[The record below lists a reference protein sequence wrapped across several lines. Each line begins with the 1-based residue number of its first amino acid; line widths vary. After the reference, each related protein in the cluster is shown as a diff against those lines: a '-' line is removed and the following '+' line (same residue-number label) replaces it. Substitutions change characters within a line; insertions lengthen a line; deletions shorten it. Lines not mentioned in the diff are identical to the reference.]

1 MFLAGKPN
9 RFSEKILNKLKKVSI
24 KEIADGLALSKSTV
38 SLVLNGRGDEKR
50 ISLNTQERVIKYA
63 TEQNYKPNQLARGL
77 STGKSEMIGLIVPNI
92 SDNFYARIAR
102 RIERKARHHGYNVIF
117 SSSSE
122 NPDREK
128 ELIYS
133 MLDRQ
138 VEGLII
144 ASTQKNKK
152 EIERLKNMKFPF
164 VLIDR
169 HYPDIDTNFVVV
181 DNAGGITRATEEL
194 IRIRRKRIGFI
205 SIEPGLEAIHQ
216 RLVGYRE
223 TMKIFGL
230 SVEKGFV
237 RELSY
242 ENYET
247 EMSAIIRTM
256 VEAPIAVDGIV
267 FATHYL
273 TASGLRELKKL
284 NIQVPQQV
292 AIVSFDQMNAFDLVE
307 PPITAV
313 IQPVDEIGDRAVD
326 ILLKNLQE
334 ANTPIEQ
341 VILKTDFVCRKSCCF
356 E

>member
-1 MFLAGKPN
+1 M
-9 RFSEKILNKLKKVSI
+9 KKVSI
-24 KEIADGLALSKSTV
+24 QDIANNLKLSKSTV

-50 ISLNTQERVIKYA
+50 ISQETQERVVKYA
-63 TEQNYKPNQLARGL
+63 REQNYKPNQLARGL

-144 ASTQKNKK
+144 ASTQKNQE
-152 EIERLKNMKFPF
+152 EIGRLKKMKFPF

-169 HYPDIDTNFVVV
+169 HYPEIDTNFVII
-181 DNAGGITRATEEL
+181 DNASGTTRAVEEL
-194 IRIRRKRIGFI
+194 IRAGRKRVAFI
-205 SIEPGLEAIHQ
+205 TLEKGLEPIHQ
-216 RLVGYRE
+216 RLVGYLE
-223 TMKIFGL
+223 TMEAHGL
-230 SVEKGFV
+230 EVEPGFV
-237 RELSY
+237 RELNY
-242 ENYET
+242 ENYEA
-247 EMSAIIRTM
+247 EMPQVIRTM
-256 VEAPIAVDGIV
+256 VEAPVTIDGIV

-273 TASGLRELKKL
+273 TAAGLRELKKL
-284 NIQVPQQV
+284 NILVPRQV

-313 IQPVDEIGDRAVD
+313 SQPVDEIGDRAVD
-326 ILLKNLQE
+326 ILLNNLE
-334 ANTPIEQ
+334 NPVTPLEHL
-341 VILKTDFVCRKSCCF
+341 ILNPSFICRESCGSL
-356 E
+356 

>member
-1 MFLAGKPN
+1 M
-9 RFSEKILNKLKKVSI
+9 KKVSI
-24 KEIADGLALSKSTV
+24 KDIAEGLGLSKSTV

-50 ISLNTQERVIKYA
+50 ISADTQERVIKYA
-63 TEQNYKPNQLARGL
+63 KEQHYKPNQLARGL
-77 STGKSEMIGLIVPNI
+77 STGKSEMLGLIIPNI
-92 SDNFYARIAR
+92 SDSFYARIAR

-122 NPDREK
+122 SADREK

-144 ASTQKNKK
+144 ASTQKNQEEIGQLKK
-152 EIERLKNMKFPF
+152 MKFPF

-169 HYPDIDTNFVVV
+169 HYPEIDTNYVVV
-181 DNAGGITRATEEL
+181 DNAGGIARAVEEL
-194 IRIRRKRIGFI
+194 IRVARKRIGFI

-230 SVEKGFV
+230 PVEEGFV
-237 RELSY
+237 KELSY

-247 EMSAIIRTM
+247 EMPEVIQTM
-256 VEAPIAVDGIV
+256 VEAPVSVDGIV

-273 TASGLRELKKL
+273 TASGLRELKGL
-284 NIQVPQQV
+284 NIHVPRQV
-292 AIVSFDQMNAFDLVE
+292 AIISFDQMNAFDLVE

-313 IQPVDEIGDRAVD
+313 LQPVDEIGDRAVD

-334 ANTPIEQ
+334 PDIPIEQ
-341 VILKTDFVCRKSCCF
+341 VTLETDFVCRKSCCAG
-356 E
+356 